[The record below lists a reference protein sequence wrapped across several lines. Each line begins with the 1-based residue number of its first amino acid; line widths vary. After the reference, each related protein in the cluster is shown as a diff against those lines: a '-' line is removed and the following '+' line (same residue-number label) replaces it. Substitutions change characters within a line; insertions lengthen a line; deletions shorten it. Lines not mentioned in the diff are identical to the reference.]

1 MFRAHVLRS
10 QAICFFRRESQNPF
24 RFSAKRHFHR
34 SGNALADGDPGFNF
48 FADGFDGALRAQIAV
63 GKAFVFAHQAKQQM
77 LCLDARASVLAGL
90 VTREEYYPT
99 RLFCESFQHGS
110 LGSPLSSRSEN
121 RFSVPTVSARPSLKK
136 VHGRNARPAPDYAW
150 PVWM

>member
-1 MFRAHVLRS
+1 MFRAHVLGS
-10 QAICFFRRESQNPF
+10 QAIRFFRGKRQNPF
-24 RFSAKRHFHR
+24 RSSAERHFHR
-34 SGNALADGDPGFNF
+34 SGNAFADGDPGFNF
-48 FADGFDGALRAQIAV
+48 FADGFDGALRTQLAV
-63 GKAFVFAHQAKQQM
+63 GKAFVFAHQTEQQM

-121 RFSVPTVSARPSLKK
+121 RFPVPTVSARPSLTK
-136 VHGRNARPAPDYAW
+136 VLGHSARPAPDYAW
-150 PVWM
+150 RVWM